1 MDLSEAQPLA
11 MRLLELQQRFEA
23 YVALHEEEME
33 EIKVT
38 LKELRKDLLQSSRS
52 ARMDAEGQAN
62 SDRQGEKVS
71 SSGSMRETVAGDGAS
86 DGASEASF
94 LTL

>member
-1 MDLSEAQPLA
+1 MDLNEAQLLA

-23 YVALHEEEME
+23 YVALHEEELE

-38 LKELRKDLLQSSRS
+38 LKELRKDLLQLTRN
-52 ARMDAEGQAN
+52 AREGAGGQAD
-62 SDRQGEKVS
+62 SDRQSEEGS
-71 SSGSMRETVAGDGAS
+71 SSGSMRDTLDGDGAS
-86 DGASEASF
+86 DGASEVSF

>member
-1 MDLSEAQPLA
+1 MDLSEAQLLA

-23 YVALHEEEME
+23 YVALHEEELQ

-38 LKELRKDLLQSSRS
+38 LKELRKDTLQLSRG
-52 ARMDAEGQAN
+52 ARMEAEGQAD
-62 SDRQGEKVS
+62 SDRQGEEVPS
-71 SSGSMRETVAGDGAS
+71 FDSMREIVDVDGAS
-86 DGASEASF
+86 DGASEGSF

>member
-1 MDLSEAQPLA
+1 MGSNEAQLLA

-23 YVALHEEEME
+23 YVALHEEELR

-38 LKELRKDLLQSSRS
+38 LKELRKDLLQLSRNGGI
-52 ARMDAEGQAN
+52 EPI
-62 SDRQGEKVS
+62 
-71 SSGSMRETVAGDGAS
+71 AGDGRDGRGERLAS
-86 DGASEASF
+86 SGANPREGEEEEALDGAPESSF